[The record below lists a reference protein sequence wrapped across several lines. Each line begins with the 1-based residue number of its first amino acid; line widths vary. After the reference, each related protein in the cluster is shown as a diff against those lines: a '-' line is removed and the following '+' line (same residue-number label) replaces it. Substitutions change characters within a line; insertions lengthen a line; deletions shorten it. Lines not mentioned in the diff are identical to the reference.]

1 MIKKLLTLLA
11 AGILAVSMSITVW
24 AGEWKQDTTGWWYQ
38 NDNGSYPKNQWQ
50 EINGKQ
56 YYFGSNGY
64 MLSNT
69 TTPDG
74 YKVGADGAWI
84 QENTNAGNSLTPPQ
98 NYIELPLEQYGITW
112 EYDNEN
118 RRIVNGQL
126 LCNTWVHSRNTRGDW
141 EYWHY
146 YGADGK
152 LLKNG
157 TTPDGYKTNE
167 FGLWD
172 GGEAYH
178 NGTNLTQNVQQ
189 KDLTKTKRAS
199 EYDSKI
205 SFWDDE
211 EGFPLYVSENR
222 GGIECK
228 VIDRNVLTFR
238 IKSEGS
244 NIDPTNHSVLV
255 YGAKAT
261 SESWKYSENIPYT
274 VVGGPQVYSM
284 EYDKP
289 YSYDFTGTGLT
300 AQELSQYCIDNN
312 LILIVSVIDD
322 NASLG
327 SAKTG
332 WQLHIAYALPTSVKT
347 GEIG

>member
-1 MIKKLLTLLA
+1 MKKSFLTLLT
-11 AGILAVSMSITVW
+11 AGIMAASMSITAW

-38 NDNGSYPKNQWQ
+38 EDNGSYPVNQWK

-56 YYFGSNGY
+56 YYFGGDGY
-64 MLSNT
+64 MLHDT

-84 QENTNAGNSLTPPQ
+84 QDMQSTVNNLTPPQ
-98 NYIELPLEQYGITW
+98 NYIELPTEQYGITW
-112 EYDNEN
+112 EYDSEN

-126 LCNTWVHSRNTRGDW
+126 LCNTWVHSWNTKGDW

-146 YGADGK
+146 YGSDGK

-178 NGTNLTQNVQQ
+178 NGVKQIQNSQQ
-189 KDLTKTKRAS
+189 KDPGKAMRAS
-199 EYDSKI
+199 SYDSKI
-205 SFWDDE
+205 NIWDDE
-211 EGFPLYVSENR
+211 EGLPLYVSENR
-222 GGIECK
+222 GGIDCK

-238 IKSEGS
+238 LKSEGS
-244 NIDPTNHSVLV
+244 NIDPTDHSVLV

-261 SESWKYSENIPYT
+261 SESWKYSANIPYT
-274 VVGGPQVYSM
+274 VVGGPQVYPM

-289 YSYDFTGTGLT
+289 YSYDFTGKGLT
-300 AQELSQYCIDNN
+300 AQELSQYCIDND
-312 LILIVSVIDD
+312 LILIISIIDD
-322 NASLG
+322 NAPIG
-327 SAKTG
+327 SEKTG
-332 WQLHIAYALPTSVKT
+332 WQSHNAYALPTSVKT

>member
-1 MIKKLLTLLA
+1 MIKKLLTLLT
-11 AGILAVSMSITVW
+11 AGILAVSMSITAW
-24 AGEWKQDTTGWWYQ
+24 AGE
-38 NDNGSYPKNQWQ
+38 
-50 EINGKQ
+50 
-56 YYFGSNGY
+56 
-64 MLSNT
+64 
-69 TTPDG
+69 
-74 YKVGADGAWI
+74 WI

-98 NYIELPLEQYGITW
+98 NYIELPLDQYGITW

-126 LCNTWVHSRNTRGDW
+126 LCNTWVHSRNTKGDW

-146 YGADGK
+146 YGTDGK

-167 FGLWD
+167 FGLWVWD
-172 GGEAYH
+172 AGEAYH
-178 NGTNLTQNVQQ
+178 NGTNLTQSVQQ

-332 WQLHIAYALPTSVKT
+332 WQLHMAYALPTSVKT